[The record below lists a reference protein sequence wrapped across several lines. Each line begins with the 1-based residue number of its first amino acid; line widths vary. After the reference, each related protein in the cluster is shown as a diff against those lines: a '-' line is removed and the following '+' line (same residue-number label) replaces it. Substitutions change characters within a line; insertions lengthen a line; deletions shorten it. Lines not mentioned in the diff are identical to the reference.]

1 MPRRSARKT
10 TIFKTKHSESLQ
22 AAVRYKKQQAQAKK
36 SIDEEF
42 KRLSSC
48 LGTIVDSEDSAK
60 IINLVS
66 EESDQV
72 NLPNINDSTED
83 KEVFVDYS
91 QDQSVNL
98 PSLIIDQ
105 GVVLFGNRDCSISV
119 GINRVDCSRPSAT
132 TPERRPFLSVTSP
145 HLPQVPEDLPAMSAM
160 DEHTYG
166 L

>member
-42 KRLSSC
+42 KRQSSC
-48 LGTIVDSEDSAK
+48 LGTIVDSQDSIE

-66 EESDQV
+66 EDSDQG
-72 NLPNINDSTED
+72 NFPKINYLTED
-83 KEVFVDYS
+83 EEVLVEYS
-91 QDQSVNL
+91 QYQSMNL

-105 GVVLFGNRDCSISV
+105 GSVLFGN
-119 GINRVDCSRPSAT
+119 
-132 TPERRPFLSVTSP
+132 
-145 HLPQVPEDLPAMSAM
+145 
-160 DEHTYG
+160 
-166 L
+166 

>member
-1 MPRRSARKT
+1 M

-48 LGTIVDSEDSAK
+48 LGTIVDSEDSIE

-66 EESDQV
+66 EDSDQG
-72 NLPNINDSTED
+72 NSPNINDPTED
-83 KEVFVDYS
+83 EEVFVEYS

-98 PSLIIDQ
+98 PSPIVNQ
-105 GVVLFGNRDCSISV
+105 GVVLFRNQDRSISI
-119 GINRVDCSRPSAT
+119 GINWVECGHPSAT
-132 TPERRPFLSVTSP
+132 TPEQRPFPSVSSP
-145 HLPQVPEDLPAMSAM
+145 HLPQIQENNSTM
-160 DEHTYG
+160 DD
-166 L
+166 